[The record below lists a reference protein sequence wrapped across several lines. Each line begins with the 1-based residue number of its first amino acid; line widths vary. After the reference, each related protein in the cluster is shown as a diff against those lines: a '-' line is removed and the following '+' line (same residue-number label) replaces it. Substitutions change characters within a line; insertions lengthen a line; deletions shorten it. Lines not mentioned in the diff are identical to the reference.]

1 MPRIQRSRL
10 KVPSAYL
17 KARRR
22 RDVWRLTDSSG
33 MIIVLWHSFLSH
45 ATIYRA
51 LCTYGAEKL
60 TPEQAS
66 DLVSQLETDNAGF
79 IHYLEYVNMMMS
91 S

>member
-1 MPRIQRSRL
+1 MHIHNL
-10 KVPSAYL
+10 F
-17 KARRR
+17 
-22 RDVWRLTDSSG
+22 
-33 MIIVLWHSFLSH
+33 VLFHSF
-45 ATIYRA
+45 YRT
-51 LCTYGAEKL
+51 LCTYGADKL